1 MLPMGISRPSRQ
13 KSLQEGQHNGKV
25 LPALEGKAVSTYW
38 LSCNKSPP
46 KGLHALSEEHK
57 RDRTRWDE
65 TVGVSEGFDPSSSPG
80 ITKENTPSLLHSHRV
95 QGSLLQVAVV
105 QEISTFLRKQVSHLS
120 SATCPELLLGL
131 FLECE
136 YRKVTHNLSENR
148 ELGKTHK
155 SCLTPSSGFEESL
168 HITAGELISS

>member
-13 KSLQEGQHNGKV
+13 KSLLEGQHDGKV
-25 LPALEGKAVSTYW
+25 LPALEGRAVSTYW

-95 QGSLLQVAVV
+95 QGSLLKVAVV
-105 QEISTFLRKQVSHLS
+105 QEVSTFLWKQVST
-120 SATCPELLLGL
+120 SAQLHVQSYCLVYFWSVNIERSRTICL
-131 FLECE
+131 
-136 YRKVTHNLSENR
+136 KTENWVR
-148 ELGKTHK
+148 HTR
-155 SCLTPSSGFEESL
+155 
-168 HITAGELISS
+168 AA